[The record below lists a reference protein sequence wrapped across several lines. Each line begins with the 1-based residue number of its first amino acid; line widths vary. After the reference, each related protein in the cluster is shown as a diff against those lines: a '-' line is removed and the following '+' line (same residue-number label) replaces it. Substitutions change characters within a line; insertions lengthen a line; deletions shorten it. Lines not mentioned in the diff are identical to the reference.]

1 MLNSSSPRIRIVSAL
16 VLTLLLA
23 AGCGGGGTSTDVVGS
38 GGTGS
43 ISGVVTKG
51 PLSNA
56 TITGYGISG
65 GQMGPQIGTTTT
77 DANGKF
83 SMPIGT
89 YAGPVMLQVSG
100 GAYKDE
106 ATGSSMGMAAGDV
119 MTAVMPS
126 VVSGANSN
134 GIQVTPVTAMAQVR
148 AQSMTGGMT
157 DTNIAA
163 ANAAMG
169 SYFIVNDILHV
180 QPMNPLTTGSG
191 TGASQDARNYG
202 MTLAAMSQYAKTLN
216 MSISSAMVT
225 AMMNDASDGS
235 MDGRKG
241 VSQISMSMGGMMG
254 TSMMSATAGTNGLA
268 TAMTDFM
275 GSAANASGVTAADM
289 TVLTQKLANSNGH
302 I

>member
-1 MLNSSSPRIRIVSAL
+1 
-16 VLTLLLA
+16 
-23 AGCGGGGTSTDVVGS
+23 
-38 GGTGS
+38 
-43 ISGVVTKG
+43 
-51 PLSNA
+51 
-56 TITGYGISG
+56 
-65 GQMGPQIGTTTT
+65 
-77 DANGKF
+77 
-83 SMPIGT
+83 
-89 YAGPVMLQVSG
+89 MLQVSG

-169 SYFIVNDILHV
+169 SYVIVNDILHV

-202 MTLAAMSQYAKTLN
+202 MTLAAMS
-216 MSISSAMVT
+216 ISSAMVT
-225 AMMNDASDGS
+225 AMMNDASDGV

-289 TVLTQKLANSNGH
+289 TVLTQKLAKSNGH